1 MDDETGIRQAIEH
14 YFQGLYHSD
23 VDRLERAFHPN
34 AWIVGLDEG
43 VLKEMTLRQF
53 LAFASAQ
60 PAAGKAGESFDMEIL
75 QIQVDGDIAS
85 ARVADTYIGRRF
97 IDHLALVR
105 LDGEW
110 RIYNKL
116 WHVER
121 SVDGD
126 ARD

>member
-1 MDDETGIRQAIEH
+1 MDDETGIRRTIEH

-23 VDRLERAFHPN
+23 RDRLERAFH
-34 AWIVGLDEG
+34 AGARIVGPDDG
-43 VLKEMTLRQF
+43 VLKEMTLPQF
-53 LAFASAQ
+53 LAFASEQ
-60 PAAGKAGESFDMEIL
+60 PAAGKAGLPFDMEIL
-75 QIQVDGDIAS
+75 QIRVDGDIAS

-121 SVDGD
+121 PVDGD
-126 ARD
+126 AID